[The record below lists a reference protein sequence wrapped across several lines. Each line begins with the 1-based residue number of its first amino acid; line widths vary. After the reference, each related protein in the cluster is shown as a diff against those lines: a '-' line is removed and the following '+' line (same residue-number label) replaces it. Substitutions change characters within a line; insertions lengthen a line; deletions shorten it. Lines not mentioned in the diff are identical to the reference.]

1 MHHQYTIESL
11 RTFLE
16 SHSIPLERWGVR
28 EANSIEKL
36 LKELNEGECSLRV
49 ENGQIIRHGEGAG
62 LIIYFRDSD
71 QLLRLREQGQIL
83 KHNGH
88 RRTRSIIASVAE
100 KMRPGE
106 NPAAAIYRAHAEELG
121 ICEKIPVNYLYLQRT
136 GSLVSKSYPGFVTRS
151 TIHFFNTYLAPKHFR
166 PGGYVEEQ
174 SDKTNYYE
182 WEREE
187 LKILD

>member
-1 MHHQYTIESL
+1 MHQYTIESL

-16 SHSIPLERWGVR
+16 SHNIPLERWGVGK
-28 EANSIEKL
+28 ANSIEKL

-49 ENGQIIRHGEGAG
+49 ANGQIIRHGEGAG
-62 LIIYFRDSD
+62 LIIYFRNSD
-71 QLLRLREQGQIL
+71 QLLRLREQCQIL

-88 RRTRSIIASVAE
+88 RRTRPMIASVAE

-106 NPAAAIYRAHAEELG
+106 KPEVAIYRAHTEELG
-121 ICEKIPVNYLYLQRT
+121 ICEVIPVNYLYLKKT
-136 GSLVSKSYPGFVTRS
+136 GPLVSTSYPGFLSKS
-151 TIHFFNTYLAPKHFR
+151 TIHFFNTYLEAKHFR

-174 SDKTNYYE
+174 PDKTNYYE

-187 LKILD
+187 FKILD